1 MFLSV
6 GEAKTELKEFVLDM
20 KQTKLML
27 KQDASLKA
35 IEFLQ
40 QQTTVESSAA
50 FYGLAK
56 LYELP
61 SLAESAFSY
70 MERCFAMVA
79 ETPNFLQLDHRALL
93 KVLASSNLRVDS
105 ETEVHDAAVAWLSS
119 RSSGERSERALRL
132 LLKVR
137 LPLLSPPTL
146 KYLSRKAS
154 PFTENKDCVSV
165 LEEVS
170 GGMQTFYPKKPTV
183 RCCSQNAFDLLLF
196 GGYDSGC
203 KKEVA
208 SVRRIRGRT
217 LRGAEDLPAMAKVRE
232 ESQAVFL
239 NGDVYFFGGKRGFW
253 QSLTVIEK
261 YSIATGAWEEVGEM
275 PDDRYCFC
283 ACSYTSRVFLF
294 SGCVDDLEP
303 ISSNLEFHAENC
315 SWKKV
320 ERMQQARMEAA
331 CAVFEGDIFF

>member
-40 QQTTVESSAA
+40 QQTTVVSSAA

-137 LPLLSPPTL
+137 LPLLSTPTL

-208 SVRRIRGRT
+208 SVRRIRGRC
-217 LRGAEDLPAMAKVRE
+217 GAPKIFPPSG
-232 ESQAVFL
+232 ESAGGIPSGFFEWRRLLFRRQTRLLAVPDGNRKIL
-239 NGDVYFFGGKRGFW
+239 YRHW
-253 QSLTVIEK
+253 RL
-261 YSIATGAWEEVGEM
+261 GA
-275 PDDRYCFC
+275 
-283 ACSYTSRVFLF
+283 
-294 SGCVDDLEP
+294 SG
-303 ISSNLEFHAENC
+303 
-315 SWKKV
+315 
-320 ERMQQARMEAA
+320 
-331 CAVFEGDIFF
+331 